1 MRGRA
6 WHADCEMMVGRGG
19 VCVAKS
25 WFRVEVVITSMLLR
39 WVLWCFDLV
48 LTGRV
53 VYTALHPYTVRSRLV
68 ASDAVYTHTH
78 VRASQVAGAESA
90 QNAA

>member
-1 MRGRA
+1 M
-6 WHADCEMMVGRGG
+6 
-19 VCVAKS
+19 AKS

>member
-1 MRGRA
+1 M
-6 WHADCEMMVGRGG
+6 
-19 VCVAKS
+19 AKS

-53 VYTALHPYTVRSRLV
+53 VYITLHTRTVRSRLV
-68 ASDAVYTHTH
+68 ASDAICTHAH